1 MHLTSINNSIQGSAI
16 NMTGLRSKKEAPK
29 QEQGQEQASMP
40 SRNIPSSVFKAAYL
54 AAALTMA
61 SLTSCESTEP
71 DIPFFNY
78 CPKVETVLQ
87 KTETTP
93 GKMEHI
99 FKSLKVMPQ
108 NMSFDDVHNFKVT
121 DKKNNTYIYEKDD
134 EKSTDKTL
142 CFHLTKN
149 KDGEITEKDIR
160 FTSYYKSFQMDGD
173 GSSQTYVEAPYE
185 DNCFYKNRGYVT
197 STDDSQFEYKI
208 KAGKTPGQV
217 DFLYENGDSKTY
229 FIDINQ

>member
-1 MHLTSINNSIQGSAI
+1 MQLATSINNTMNLSTVS
-16 NMTGLRSKKEAPK
+16 MTGFGKKKADKKENTNP
-29 QEQGQEQASMP
+29 QLP
-40 SRNIPSSVFKAAYL
+40 SQNIPANVFRAAYL

-61 SLTSCESTEP
+61 SLTSCETTEP
-71 DIPFFNY
+71 DLPFFNY

-87 KTETTP
+87 TTETAS

-121 DKKNNTYIYEKDD
+121 DLENNTYFYEKD
-134 EKSTDKTL
+134 EENSTDKTL
-142 CFHLTKN
+142 RFHLTKN

-160 FTSYYKSFQMDGD
+160 FTGYYKSFQMDGD
-173 GSSQTYVEAPYE
+173 GSSQSFVEAPYE
-185 DNCFYKNRGYVT
+185 DNCFYKNRGYST
-197 STDDSQFEYKI
+197 SDNDSRFECKV
-208 KAGKTPGQV
+208 KAGKTPGEIN
-217 DFLYENGDSKTY
+217 FLYENGDQKTF

>member
-1 MHLTSINNSIQGSAI
+1 MQLSSINNTMQASAI
-16 NMTGLRSKKEAPK
+16 NMTGLHNKKEAPK
-29 QEQGQEQASMP
+29 QQEEQVS
-40 SRNIPSSVFKAAYL
+40 IPAQRVPASVFKAAYL

-87 KTETTP
+87 QTETTS

-121 DKKNNTYIYEKDD
+121 DMENNTYFYEKDE

-149 KDGEITEKDIR
+149 KNGEITEKNIR

-185 DNCFYKNRGYVT
+185 DNCFYKNKISTT
-197 STDDSQFEYKI
+197 SNDDSRFEYKI

-217 DFLYENGDSKTY
+217 DFLYENGDKRTF